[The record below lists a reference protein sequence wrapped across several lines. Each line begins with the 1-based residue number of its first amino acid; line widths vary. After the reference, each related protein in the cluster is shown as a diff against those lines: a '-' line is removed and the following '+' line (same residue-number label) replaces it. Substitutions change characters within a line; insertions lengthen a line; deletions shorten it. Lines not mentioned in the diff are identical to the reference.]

1 MAGWS
6 VLDIGAGVGAVH
18 LELLDAGG
26 VSAVDVDV
34 SSAFVAAA
42 RDEATRRG
50 RSDAVTYEI
59 GDFVALAPALEP
71 ADIVALD
78 RVVCCYAD
86 MAALVSLSAA
96 RARRRYGL
104 VYPRDTWWIR
114 NGARIGNALAGLFR
128 SKTRIHVHATR
139 EVEGLVRA
147 AGLEER
153 MRRTTTFWQVAVY
166 ERPAA

>member
-1 MAGWS
+1 PT
-6 VLDIGAGVGAVH
+6 V
-18 LELLDAGG
+18 
-26 VSAVDVDV
+26 
-34 SSAFVAAA
+34 
-42 RDEATRRG
+42 
-50 RSDAVTYEI
+50 
-59 GDFVALAPALEP
+59 EP

-96 RARRRYGL
+96 RARGPYGL

-114 NGARIGNALAGLFR
+114 NGARVGNALAGLFR

-153 MRRTTTFWQVAVY
+153 MRRTTTFWQVAWY
-166 ERPAA
+166 DRPPCPAAARLPVPHSPPCWAAAICSARRN

>member
-1 MAGWS
+1 
-6 VLDIGAGVGAVH
+6 
-18 LELLDAGG
+18 
-26 VSAVDVDV
+26 
-34 SSAFVAAA
+34 
-42 RDEATRRG
+42 
-50 RSDAVTYEI
+50 
-59 GDFVALAPALEP
+59 
-71 ADIVALD
+71 
-78 RVVCCYAD
+78 

-114 NGARIGNALAGLFR
+114 SGARVGNAFAGLFR

-153 MRRTTTFWQVAVY
+153 MRRTTTVLAGGGVRASDRLSAQ
-166 ERPAA
+166 RGG